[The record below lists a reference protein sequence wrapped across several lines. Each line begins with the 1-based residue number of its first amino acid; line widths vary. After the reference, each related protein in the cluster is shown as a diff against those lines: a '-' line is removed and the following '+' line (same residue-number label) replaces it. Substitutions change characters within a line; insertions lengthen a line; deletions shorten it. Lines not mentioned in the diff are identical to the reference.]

1 MQKWK
6 QKTII
11 KFGDT
16 EVKKQNFCQHKR
28 SISLKNLD
36 IEKIVVSNKV
46 SVGKKLSKYLI
57 GYKDAKRIRVLCIF
71 LQKMNAYRRDFDEIY
86 IFLIKNNELLKKYNE
101 I

>member
-46 SVGKKLSKYLI
+46 SVGKKLSKHFI
-57 GYKDAKRIRVLCIF
+57 GYNDAKRIRVMYISPENECI
-71 LQKMNAYRRDFDEIY
+71 
-86 IFLIKNNELLKKYNE
+86 
-101 I
+101 